1 MPSSV
6 LAATDLSVRINH
18 DLVVLVAAGGVLFLV
33 GVVGLLLT
41 RKSR

>member
-1 MPSSV
+1 MPSTV

-18 DLVVLVAAGGVLFLV
+18 DLLVLVTAGGVLFIV
-33 GVVGLLLT
+33 GIVGLLLT